1 MIYDLSV
8 EGGVVNRRVPEAGNM
23 QKCFVSLPPNYS
35 TVVWTCSKAH
45 FYILPAS
52 GTLFVGTP
60 YWHSDKL
67 GENLGMAAGSFYLFF
82 DFIFQLYL
90 SLFPFFSI

>member
-1 MIYDLSV
+1 MIYRW
-8 EGGVVNRRVPEAGNM
+8 GGDKPDESPKLVICKNASFHCVQTAHSQFGR
-23 QKCFVSLPPNYS
+23 S
-35 TVVWTCSKAH
+35 SKAH

-67 GENLGMAAGSFYLFF
+67 GEDLGMAAGGSC
-82 DFIFQLYL
+82 
-90 SLFPFFSI
+90 

>member
-1 MIYDLSV
+1 MIYRW
-8 EGGVVNRRVPEAGNM
+8 GGVINRRVPEAGNM
-23 QKCFVSLPPNYS
+23 QNASFHCVQTAHSQFGRS
-35 TVVWTCSKAH
+35 SKAH

-67 GENLGMAAGSFYLFF
+67 TG
-82 DFIFQLYL
+82 
-90 SLFPFFSI
+90 